1 MNIFKVRGTFIYSVK
16 KRSGAIADEPGWED
30 EWWVNEYSDYTVTVK
45 ADSLEEAIAK
55 GVLEIKK
62 RGENAY
68 RNREGSFQGIEIVSV
83 YEKLYYGKIELGYD
97 VEKLV
102 REYLSLLEEEEL
114 SRLISS
120 ILSKK

>member
-1 MNIFKVRGTFIYSVK
+1 MIFKVKGIFVYTVK

-62 RGENAY
+62 KGENAY
-68 RNREGSFQGIEIVSV
+68 RNREGGFQGIEIVSV
-83 YEKLYYGKIELGYD
+83 YDEVYGKRKLGYID

-102 REYLSLLEEEEL
+102 REYLSLLEEEKL